1 MATINWH
8 DDLKSALELAQR
20 EHKHVL
26 LNFHNPV

>member
-1 MATINWH
+1 MAPINWH
-8 DDLKSALELAQR
+8 DDLKSALKLAQR